1 MTNNGIIFYKFI
13 LPKDNNFEINCNF
26 FNSCKSYSCN
36 LEYMTR
42 KEYNIAVDEY
52 SDNIFRFA
60 MKHLRNE
67 MSAKD
72 IVQETFTKVWI
83 KHEEVSYEKVKSY
96 LFTTAYHAIVDWV
109 KKESRSG
116 DIENTKESS
125 GDPSINFDVQE
136 VLTEALDRLPEMQ
149 KSVVLLRDYEGYNY
163 AEIAEITGLS
173 ESQVKVYIFRARKA
187 LKEYIKRLEL
197 VI

>member
-1 MTNNGIIFYKFI
+1 MT
-13 LPKDNNFEINCNF
+13 P
-26 FNSCKSYSCN
+26 
-36 LEYMTR
+36 
-42 KEYNIAVDEY
+42 KEYNLAVDNY

-60 MKHLRNE
+60 LKHLKNE

-83 KHEEVSYEKVKSY
+83 KHLEINNDKVKSY
-96 LFTTAYHAIVDWV
+96 LFTTAYHAIVDWA
-109 KKESRSG
+109 KKEKRSG
-116 DIENTKESS
+116 DIEHSKE
-125 GDPSINFDVQE
+125 GRMDTALNFDVQSI
-136 VLTEALDRLPEMQ
+136 LTEALDKLPEIQ

-163 AEIAEITGLS
+163 AEIAEITALS
-173 ESQVKVYIFRARKA
+173 EAQVKVYIFRARKG